1 MIIHLDEKN
10 FKQEVLESDVPVL
23 VDFWADWCNP
33 CHKLA
38 PILKRINEDLD
49 GLAKVA
55 KLDVDEVSSIA
66 DEYEILSIPTLI
78 VFKNGKVDAVKLGV
92 HSKAV
97 LREMLGV

>member
-1 MIIHLDEKN
+1 MIIHLTENN
-10 FKQEVLESDVPVL
+10 FQEEVLQSNIPVL

-33 CHKLA
+33 CHKLT
-38 PILKRINEDLD
+38 PILTELSEDVE

-78 VFKNGKVDAVKLGV
+78 VFKNGKIDTIKIGV